1 MAYHLPFVIGAVTT
15 YSLYILLVSKSTSQ
29 PRPVISL
36 KKSTTFLCMNLI
48 FANINDIIYPPNRDT
63 ETQSRVACCHDSL
76 LRCYQLG
83 YISSKPAG
91 LPAIIG
97 YNSFVWALPTN
108 LEIPINRAG
117 TFGEILGYDSR
128 YKLLCTTSD
137 CYR

>member
-63 ETQSRVACCHDSL
+63 ET
-76 LRCYQLG
+76 
-83 YISSKPAG
+83 
-91 LPAIIG
+91 
-97 YNSFVWALPTN
+97 
-108 LEIPINRAG
+108 
-117 TFGEILGYDSR
+117 
-128 YKLLCTTSD
+128 
-137 CYR
+137 